1 MDNSNHDGADDT
13 DELLSIEVI
22 SDFCPTRD
30 HCDMLLDAID
40 AQLSRLQVRET
51 LVTETCSLGQAKGEN
66 GKREDILGS
75 VSLDRTTSISKDTGL
90 GTDKA
95 SSAAD
100 VLTSDQADLTTVEN
114 SKNGMEHVRLQENV
128 CEENEAHEGQGTTTE
143 WPTGGA
149 GGDRSSKREQCLWRL
164 ERLLGTGNGVARK
177 EDGDEEDSV
186 RTEDFS
192 ARFLEEML
200 EPTKLSTAGSVP
212 DFSAPDSASISS
224 DTTLI
229 TEPHTSNSQRGN
241 QNRSVVSFQNP
252 SRQLAGVSLKSF
264 DLVTIDSD
272 LDSVC
277 TERVRHHLQSSLTNS
292 IGQSLSKIFPVN
304 SSLYF
309 ITAQEGFLENGSRA
323 GRIGVKSTEGPENRR
338 ESSEDELNSVC
349 VRGSRVLRSP
359 SSVQRREKK
368 NQSRRHNNTSTNS
381 TASTASKGK
390 AEDKRNSDFRYVEPS
405 LAELQQQKLAGVQEM
420 DRLREEVERAEK
432 EKHTLHLSVG
442 HTRTHTQLL
451 RSELNKLQ
459 AQRDLYIQEVRALQ
473 ESQAALQRHMTTI
486 HHDSSP
492 RRYMNSGCAS
502 ALEREEMDHLLDKAK
517 SELFSEQRRFRH
529 TLETMQERLEE
540 VNQGLE
546 QKQEENRKLKEKCS
560 KLEQKLITATKTR
573 QDLQESVQ
581 KERVE
586 QEGRLGALEK
596 IVAQKELLLL
606 AAQEEKNHLE
616 MEIRAV
622 REEHSAKLTA
632 SISHAQKQKELELEQ
647 FRTQMTLTHTEE
659 LQRVRIQV
667 HEIKEAA
674 LREQAVTHTRH
685 TESLHNRI
693 QMKEEEVNR
702 LEECLKQ
709 QQEELRKREE
719 ELRGEMQEQVKR
731 VMAQEQKKWEEQRAE
746 SVRELQARLEK
757 QMQEVEKR
765 GKAEVEKEKRGA
777 LELQNKVLEL
787 QKTVEE
793 LDRAASKQTV
803 VIRALRDEHQTEI
816 YKLRRQL
823 QQEAEGEAVRLK
835 KSVRRSEA
843 ELQAVRAE
851 LQGMRAELAEQG
863 RLQQGAEARHE
874 QLNASWA
881 QDIHAECVC
890 LQELLTFTG
899 FTVDNTHL
907 SHGVTVNEAVK
918 VLQSLRKSFQ
928 HLIPSLQ
935 THITS
940 LTHTKQQL
948 SADKEEELR
957 VQREQLI
964 AEKEKAVNALREKL
978 IHEHIE
984 ELSSLNRAR
993 VHEDDEGGGT
1003 AARLRRQLR
1012 AKDEE
1017 LRQVQR
1023 NMVQWKEK
1031 TMARLARKFEQELTS
1046 ELDRK
1051 PCRHKSDQRRR
1062 LEQLE
1067 GEMRHLTASSSEIT
1081 DVPPS
1086 STSSTHLPD
1095 TANTRDLD
1103 SFKLLRHLQS
1113 RIRQLQAD
1121 AQSQTHTYTPNVV
1134 RLHRDRRNTELA
1146 GSYLETIVS
1155 APDSSETR
1163 QRSGSRAATN
1173 AGL

>member
-40 AQLSRLQVRET
+40 AQLSRLQVKET
-51 LVTETCSLGQAKGEN
+51 LVNETCSLGQAKGEN

-114 SKNGMEHVRLQENV
+114 SKNGMERFRLQENM
-128 CEENEAHEGQGTTTE
+128 CEENEAHEGQGTATE

-164 ERLLGTGNGVARK
+164 ERLLGTGTGQVARK

-224 DTTLI
+224 DATLI
-229 TEPHTSNSQRGN
+229 TEPHASNRHKGN
-241 QNRSVVSFQNP
+241 QNPSVVSFQNP

-292 IGQSLSKIFPVN
+292 IGTVLVS
-304 SSLYF
+304 
-309 ITAQEGFLENGSRA
+309 QEGFLENGSRA
-323 GRIGVKSTEGPENRR
+323 GRIGVKTTEGPENRR
-338 ESSEDELNSVC
+338 E
-349 VRGSRVLRSP
+349 
-359 SSVQRREKK
+359 
-368 NQSRRHNNTSTNS
+368 
-381 TASTASKGK
+381 
-390 AEDKRNSDFRYVEPS
+390 
-405 LAELQQQKLAGVQEM
+405 
-420 DRLREEVERAEK
+420 
-432 EKHTLHLSVG
+432 
-442 HTRTHTQLL
+442 

-492 RRYMNSGCAS
+492 RRYMNSGCVS

-573 QDLQESVQ
+573 QDLQEVGSLSSLKVCLCLLSSLSTTASVLIPQSVQ

-632 SISHAQKQKELELEQ
+632 SISHAQKQK
-647 FRTQMTLTHTEE
+647 
-659 LQRVRIQV
+659 
-667 HEIKEAA
+667 
-674 LREQAVTHTRH
+674 
-685 TESLHNRI
+685 
-693 QMKEEEVNR
+693 MKEEEVNR

-719 ELRGEMQEQVKR
+719 ELRGEMQEQLPGKEVVTHHPVCLQVKR

-757 QMQEVEKR
+757 QMQEAEKR

-777 LELQNKVLEL
+777 LELQNK
-787 QKTVEE
+787 E

-803 VIRALRDEHQTEI
+803 VIRALREEHQTEI

-835 KSVRRSEA
+835 KCVRHSEA

-851 LQGMRAELAEQG
+851 LQGMRAELAERG
-863 RLQQGAEARHE
+863 RLQQEAEARHE
-874 QLNASWA
+874 QLNAGWA
-881 QDIHAECVC
+881 QDIHTEC
-890 LQELLTFTG
+890 
-899 FTVDNTHL
+899 
-907 SHGVTVNEAVK
+907 
-918 VLQSLRKSFQ
+918 
-928 HLIPSLQ
+928 
-935 THITS
+935 
-940 LTHTKQQL
+940 
-948 SADKEEELR
+948 
-957 VQREQLI
+957 
-964 AEKEKAVNALREKL
+964 
-978 IHEHIE
+978 EHIE
-984 ELSSLNRAR
+984 ELSSFNRAR
-993 VHEDDEGGGT
+993 LHEDDEG
-1003 AARLRRQLR
+1003 LRRQLR

-1081 DVPPS
+1081 DIPPS

-1146 GSYLETIVS
+1146 GSYLETVCNITMS
-1155 APDSSETR
+1155 
-1163 QRSGSRAATN
+1163 
-1173 AGL
+1173 

>member
-1 MDNSNHDGADDT
+1 MVMDNSNHDGADDT

-252 SRQLAGVSLKSF
+252 SRQLA
-264 DLVTIDSD
+264 
-272 LDSVC
+272 
-277 TERVRHHLQSSLTNS
+277 
-292 IGQSLSKIFPVN
+292 
-304 SSLYF
+304 
-309 ITAQEGFLENGSRA
+309 AQEGFLENGSRA

-338 ESSEDELNSVC
+338 E
-349 VRGSRVLRSP
+349 
-359 SSVQRREKK
+359 
-368 NQSRRHNNTSTNS
+368 
-381 TASTASKGK
+381 
-390 AEDKRNSDFRYVEPS
+390 
-405 LAELQQQKLAGVQEM
+405 
-420 DRLREEVERAEK
+420 
-432 EKHTLHLSVG
+432 
-442 HTRTHTQLL
+442 

-787 QKTVEE
+787 QK
-793 LDRAASKQTV
+793 
-803 VIRALRDEHQTEI
+803 
-816 YKLRRQL
+816 
-823 QQEAEGEAVRLK
+823 EAEGEAVRLK

-1081 DVPPS
+1081 DVSPS